1 MGTFCTFL
9 GVNREFLEEININ
22 IKIKAFL
29 ILIYFKKTEIDFNDK
44 ITD

>member
-9 GVNREFLEEININ
+9 GVNREFLEEINI
-22 IKIKAFL
+22 KIKAFL
-29 ILIYFKKTEIDFNDK
+29 ILIYSKKTEIDFNDK

>member
-9 GVNREFLEEININ
+9 GVNREFLEEINI
-22 IKIKAFL
+22 KIKAFL
-29 ILIYFKKTEIDFNDK
+29 ILIYLKKTEIDFNDK

>member
-9 GVNREFLEEININ
+9 GVNREFLEEIN

-44 ITD
+44 ITG